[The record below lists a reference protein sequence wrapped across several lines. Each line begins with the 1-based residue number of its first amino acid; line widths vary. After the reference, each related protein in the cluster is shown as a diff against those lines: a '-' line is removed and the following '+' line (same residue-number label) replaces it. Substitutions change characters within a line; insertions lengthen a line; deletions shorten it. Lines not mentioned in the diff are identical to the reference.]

1 MRWSTA
7 PAERRGTPDRGL
19 VRLRGRRGGIPAST
33 LVTHHPRAQPGG
45 YPGAEVCR
53 RHLCWWELRNL
64 AIVPVD
70 ADLLVALTSARE
82 Q

>member
-1 MRWSTA
+1 
-7 PAERRGTPDRGL
+7 L
-19 VRLRGRRGGIPAST
+19 
-33 LVTHHPRAQPGG
+33 
-45 YPGAEVCR
+45 VCR
-53 RHLCWWELRNL
+53 RHLCWWELGNL